1 MNLQDIGTN
10 ELRKLNLYPICHFNI
25 LKKCFEQ
32 GYFIIPT
39 YPFGGTI
46 IKANKYERDGE
57 KIKLNS
63 FLDTKKE
70 ELEKLGFSGKTLF
83 KLLWLQKYLRGEVVG
98 YYSVEE
104 DSSFRHFQELA
115 ELDKKDK
122 IIHRLNCQL
131 AEEKEKNKELQDK
144 INELENEVKKA
155 DKLKSKLLKF
165 IEENK
170 KFLEDYSSN
179 LN

>member
-1 MNLQDIGTN
+1 MNLQDIGTS
-10 ELRKLNLYPICHFNI
+10 ELRELNLYPIRYFNI
-25 LKKCFEQ
+25 LKECFER

-39 YPFGGTI
+39 YPCRGSI
-46 IKANKYERDGE
+46 ISANKYERDGE

-63 FLDTKKE
+63 FLETRKE
-70 ELEKLGFSGKTLF
+70 ELEKLGFSGKSLF
-83 KLLWLQKYLRGEVVG
+83 KLLWLQKYLSGEVSG
-98 YYSVEE
+98 CYSTKE
-104 DSSFRHFQELA
+104 DSSFQSFQELA

-131 AEEKEKNKELQDK
+131 ADEKEKNRELQDK